1 MHTDNSLKH
10 NKTAL
15 KYTDF
20 IPHSNTILA
29 DLIQMYCM
37 RNTMIYNI
45 AIDDLHNAFYG
56 AIYGNKRKKG

>member
-29 DLIQMYCM
+29 DLIQMYEK
-37 RNTMIYNI
+37 YNDLQYL
-45 AIDDLHNAFYG
+45 DDLHNAFYG